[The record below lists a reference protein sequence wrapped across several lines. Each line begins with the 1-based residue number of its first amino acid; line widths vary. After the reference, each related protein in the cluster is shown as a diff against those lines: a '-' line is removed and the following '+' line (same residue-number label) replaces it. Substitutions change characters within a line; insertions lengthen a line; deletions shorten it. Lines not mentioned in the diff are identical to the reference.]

1 MLITLTCSPAH
12 RLAPNSHWLIVLST
26 PSTPDL
32 THRGAES
39 VGHSDVFWHTHFP
52 VDSTER
58 QKSQENKCYMN
69 KGPGCRINLSSTQIR
84 TSVNPISFYSFNKR
98 KHHSKD
104 TLTDCPR
111 LAVPAGSWCLNW
123 PLTVIVTGHG
133 YTSAHTLQSSNL
145 TKFHYTCLAGS
156 HFDAQLHR
164 CPGQVKEFIKIWSM
178 VTKPW
183 CNCENMEL
191 VHLRT
196 LKWHQTH
203 TLLLSFS
210 LP

>member
-98 KHHSKD
+98 KHLDRLSQACSPRRK
-104 TLTDCPR
+104 LMPQLATDSHRDWPR
-111 LAVPAGSWCLNW
+111 LYFGPYTAELQPDKVPLHVSGRIPLWCTTAQMPWASKGVHQNLKY
-123 PLTVIVTGHG
+123 GDQ
-133 YTSAHTLQSSNL
+133 TL
-145 TKFHYTCLAGS
+145 
-156 HFDAQLHR
+156 
-164 CPGQVKEFIKIWSM
+164 M
-178 VTKPW
+178 
-183 CNCENMEL
+183 
-191 VHLRT
+191 
-196 LKWHQTH
+196 
-203 TLLLSFS
+203 
-210 LP
+210 